1 MKEKIYYF
9 QEKSNDIL
17 DLQDDF
23 TAEEIGML
31 FILKAAYFKYSGE
44 LKEENLC
51 QRCKFFG
58 DKEKLVALTKKIFV
72 LTDGVLINQKW
83 LEEIEGIKE
92 RSEKR
97 ADAANVR
104 WNKRNKKPKKPKITQ
119 LEPKETQSVLPDFV
133 SRELWES
140 YAEMRAAKKKPLT
153 ERAIKLTLRDLEKF
167 ETRQKGFA
175 NLALENA
182 IKGSWQGVFEP
193 KDYQPSQQQKPTDSL
208 ATQINQL
215 IGQDLIEKV
224 YETTRDDE
232 KVTEVKFI
240 TMHDRDK
247 WLKLSDETKQ
257 QAKAIILAKFG
268 NQKMR
273 MA

>member
-58 DKEKLVALTKKIFV
+58 DKEKLILLTKKIFCLV
-72 LTDGVLINQKW
+72 DGVLTNQKW
-83 LEEIEGIKE
+83 LEEISGIKE

-97 ADAANVR
+97 ANAANTR
-104 WNKRNKKPKKPKITQ
+104 WGKTRKPKKTQ
-119 LEPKETQSVLPDFV
+119 SEPKKTQSVFIKPTLQEVQSYCQERRNSVNPEKWLNHYESNGWKVGKNPMKDWKAAV
-133 SRELWES
+133 RTWENS
-140 YAEMRAAKKKPLT
+140 EFSNP
-153 ERAIKLTLRDLEKF
+153 E
-167 ETRQKGFA
+167 
-175 NLALENA
+175 
-182 IKGSWQGVFEP
+182 
-193 KDYQPSQQQKPTDSL
+193 QKPTDSL
-208 ATQINQL
+208 ATQINQI
-215 IGQDLIEKV
+215 IGQDLISKV
-224 YETTRDDE
+224 YEITRDDE
-232 KVTEVKFI
+232 KVTEVKFN

-247 WLKLSDETKQ
+247 WLKLSEETRQK
-257 QAKAIILAKFG
+257 AKEIILAKFK